1 MDISKNKYRASVH
14 RHTGGFY
21 LKYYGIIYFDGCIFG
36 KGYPNILK
44 EKSKLSSCRS
54 FHPSYLLMSFIMG
67 VVDYAQKIDGFIHQL
82 RCQKQ
87 NVLG

>member
-44 EKSKLSSCRS
+44 EKSKLSNRRS
-54 FHPSYLLMSFIMG
+54 FHPSYLLISVLRIAYQKLSF
-67 VVDYAQKIDGFIHQL
+67 
-82 RCQKQ
+82 
-87 NVLG
+87 N